1 MKIAK
6 LKTFLLTTALLLAM
20 LTGCAGAKFVT
31 SVTDTTLYQYDA
43 DGMLPCY
50 LNNAM
55 MGVDT
60 DILES
65 DTLKGYVD
73 EYTLELYDDDV
84 FILFCNMFNQSL
96 DEMKAEEARDCLLDY
111 FEGTAVTLDLSKISG
126 RYFLGEDVSPLTGKT
141 TDFYKIIFSGAKID
155 VNNTSFEGQAAL
167 LSYENIC
174 VAAIIGTVDNQ
185 IPESDITNM
194 IKSASFVESQNFST
208 GNGSKPS
215 YKVPDDL
222 QLNTVGGSEDA
233 DEDDDA
239 FDDLDDTEYDD
250 NDGNEDDEDDD
261 DDAGTASRPASAPA
275 SSSDVYATSLTINGT
290 TISYPF
296 DYDDLVD
303 AGFTCE
309 EGGSYEVEANN
320 TAVASFSKGGVG
332 TFHVVFSNTKSSP
345 MPVSDCPVFGISFDH
360 DSLEPSAEVV
370 LGEGIVL
377 GKTTKEDFLSSSL
390 PKPDYEYDE
399 DDFYSVEFDNP
410 ENSLFENS
418 FSFWDGVLEKISM
431 YFPLEY

>member
-6 LKTFLLTTALLLAM
+6 LKTFLLTAVLLLSM
-20 LTGCAGAKFVT
+20 LTGCAGAKLIT

-55 MGVDT
+55 MGVNT
-60 DILES
+60 SILES

-84 FILFCNMFNQSL
+84 FILFCNMYNQSL

-126 RYFLGEDVSPLTGKT
+126 RYFLGEDVSPLTNKT
-141 TDFYKIIFSGAKID
+141 TDFYKIVFSGVTID

-174 VAAIIGTVDNQ
+174 VAAIIGTVDNR
-185 IPESDITNM
+185 IPESDISNM
-194 IKSASFVESQNFST
+194 LKSASFVESQSFST
-208 GNGSKPS
+208 GDGSKPS

-222 QLNTVGGSEDA
+222 QLNTVGGDTDT
-233 DEDDDA
+233 DEDDDDDT

-250 NDGNEDDEDDD
+250 DAGNEDDD

-275 SSSDVYATSLTINGT
+275 SSSDVYATSLTINGIT
-290 TISYPF
+290 LSYPF

-309 EGGSYEVEANN
+309 EGASYEVAEND
-320 TAVASFSKGGVG
+320 TAVAAFSKNGVG

-345 MPVSDCPVFGISFDH
+345 MPVSDCPVFGITFDY
-360 DSLEPSAEVV
+360 DSLEPSAQVV
-370 LGEGIVL
+370 LGDGIVL
-377 GKTTKEDFLSSSL
+377 GKTTKEEFLNSSFPEPDF
-390 PKPDYEYDE
+390 EYDE
-399 DDFYSVEFDNP
+399 DDFYSVDFNNP

-418 FSFWDGVLEKISM
+418 FSFWDDTLEKISM

>member
-1 MKIAK
+1 MKPAK
-6 LKTFLLTTALLLAM
+6 LKTVLLTAVLLLTM
-20 LTGCAGAKFVT
+20 LTGCAGPKLVT

-43 DGMLPCY
+43 EGMLPCY
-50 LNNAM
+50 LNNTM
-55 MGVDT
+55 MGVNT
-60 DILES
+60 SILES

-73 EYTLELYDDDV
+73 EYTLELYDDNV
-84 FILFCNMFNQSL
+84 FILFCNMYNQSL
-96 DEMKAEEARDCLLDY
+96 DEMKAEDARDCLLDY

-126 RYFLGEDVSPLTGKT
+126 RYFLGEDVSPLTNKT
-141 TDFYKIIFSGAKID
+141 TDFYKIVFSGAKID

-174 VAAIIGTVDNQ
+174 VAAIIGTIDNR

-194 IKSASFVESQNFST
+194 IKSASFVESQSFST

-222 QLNTVGGSEDA
+222 QLNTVGGDTDT
-233 DEDDDA
+233 DEDDGA
-239 FDDLDDTEYDD
+239 FDDLDDAEYDD
-250 NDGNEDDEDDD
+250 DDGTEDDD

-275 SSSDVYATSLTINGT
+275 SSSDVYATSLTVDGI

-296 DYDDLVD
+296 DYDDLAD
-303 AGFTCE
+303 AGFACE
-309 EGGSYEVEANN
+309 EGASYEVEANDVA
-320 TAVASFSKGGVG
+320 TASFSKDGVG
-332 TFHVVFSNTKSSP
+332 TFHVTFSNSKSSP
-345 MPVSDCPVFGISFDH
+345 MPISDCPVFGITFDY
-360 DSLEPSAEVV
+360 DSLEPSAKVV
-370 LGEGIVL
+370 LGEGIVI
-377 GKTTKEDFLSSSL
+377 GETTKEDFLSSSL

>member
-6 LKTFLLTTALLLAM
+6 LKTFLLTAVLLLVM
-20 LTGCAGAKFVT
+20 LTGCAGAKLVT
-31 SVTDTTLYQYDA
+31 SITDNTLYQYDA

-84 FILFCNMFNQSL
+84 FILFCNMYNQSL

-111 FEGTAVTLDLSKISG
+111 FEGTAVTLDLNKISG

-141 TDFYKIIFSGAKID
+141 TDFYKIVFSGAKID

-233 DEDDDA
+233 DDDDDA
-239 FDDLDDTEYDD
+239 FDDLDDTEYDND
-250 NDGNEDDEDDD
+250 DGNEDD

-275 SSSDVYATSLTINGT
+275 SSSDVYATSLTINGI

-309 EGGSYEVEANN
+309 EGASYEVEENN
-320 TAVASFSKGGVG
+320 TAVVAFSKNGFG

-345 MPVSDCPVFGISFDH
+345 MPVSDCPVFGITFDY
-360 DSLEPSAEVV
+360 DSLESSAQVV
-370 LGEGIVL
+370 LGDGIVL
-377 GKTTKEDFLSSSL
+377 GKTTKEEFLNSSF

-399 DDFYSVEFDNP
+399 DNFYSVNFDNP